1 MKDYLSPGRR
11 ASDLRYYI
19 RTKGAIAITGQDERY
34 ETSNAVT
41 KGWYSVL
48 LPYSSRFISASQTHS
63 RRLEYLST
71 EMLPTPFIL
80 GSFCCFTA
88 DFTNV

>member
-1 MKDYLSPGRR
+1 MKDFLSPRR

-19 RTKGAIAITGQDERY
+19 RTKGAMAITGQDERC

-41 KGWYSVL
+41 KGWYNLL
-48 LPYSSRFISASQTHS
+48 LPFSSSSASQTHS
-63 RRLEYLST
+63 RRLEYLLT